1 MSSGPYNTRSSARS
15 TPVGDTNPA
24 ASASTQLSSEA
35 SSSATAPLGP
45 AVAPAV
51 APAAIDPALQAVITT
66 LGTDGIRALLMKALA
81 PDASPAVATAS
92 PEGNSNTIITNPIIR
107 DLHQRYPAI
116 DSAYF
121 RDIPENKFKPENVM
135 KLSTS
140 FTPTP
145 RRKETLTLGTYTI
158 PTVEQDHASDDYRGG
173 IPSLMQPFEIYGQI
187 LVQFAPPGI
196 RPDLQ
201 VALAAYRDLLYSIN
215 RTHTFESVKSFHF
228 TFHYKRLSLGRYDP
242 DGWRDADPNLQM
254 NTLRQRDD
262 SSAATTSSRNK
273 RPFNSQHGPGGDTRR
288 SITSG
293 WEKNTG
299 SQAPTVCFD
308 FNKGQCTR
316 GTECLYRHICRRC
329 FGAHPAMDHD
339 RITGGSA
346 ESDANSAP
354 LGARGKRH

>member
-1 MSSGPYNTRSSARS
+1 
-15 TPVGDTNPA
+15 
-24 ASASTQLSSEA
+24 
-35 SSSATAPLGP
+35 
-45 AVAPAV
+45 
-51 APAAIDPALQAVITT
+51 
-66 LGTDGIRALLMKALA
+66 MKALA
-81 PDASPAVATAS
+81 PDTAS
-92 PEGNSNTIITNPIIR
+92 ATIPPEGNSNTIITNPAIR

-116 DSAYF
+116 DPAHF
-121 RDIPENKFKPENVM
+121 RDILENKFKPENVM

-158 PTVEQDHASDDYRGG
+158 PTIEQDHASDDYRAG

-201 VALAAYRDLLYSIN
+201 IALEFYRDLLYTIN
-215 RTHTFESVKSFHF
+215 RKHTFESLKSFHF

-242 DGWRDADPNLQM
+242 DGWRNRDPNLQM
-254 NTLRQRDD
+254 NILRQRDD
-262 SSAATTSSRNK
+262 SSVATTSSRNK
-273 RPFNSQHGPGGDTRR
+273 RPFNSHHGPGGDTRR

-316 GTECLYRHICRRC
+316 GTECLFRHICRRC
-329 FGAHPAMDHD
+329 FGAHPALDHD
-339 RITGGSA
+339 RITGGST
-346 ESDANSAP
+346 ESDANSVP
-354 LGARGKRH
+354 LSSRGNRH

>member
-1 MSSGPYNTRSSARS
+1 MSSNPYNTRSSARS
-15 TPVGDTNPA
+15 TPAIGDTDP
-24 ASASTQLSSEA
+24 ASASTQLTSEA
-35 SSSATAPLGP
+35 SSSATAPT
-45 AVAPAV
+45 VAATT
-51 APAAIDPALQAVITT
+51 AAAAIDPSLQAVLTT
-66 LGTDGIRALLMKALA
+66 LGADGIKALLMKALA
-81 PDASPAVATAS
+81 PDASPAVATAP
-92 PEGNSNTIITNPIIR
+92 PEGNSTILTNPVIR

-116 DSAYF
+116 DPAHF
-121 RDIPENKFKPENVM
+121 RDILENKFKPENVM

-173 IPSLMQPFEIYGQI
+173 IPSLIQPFEIYGQI
-187 LVQFAPPGI
+187 LVQFAPPGV

-201 VALAAYRDLLYSIN
+201 IALASYRDLLYTIN

-228 TFHYKRLSLGRYDP
+228 TFHYKRLSLGRYEPNGWLDP
-242 DGWRDADPNLQM
+242 DSNLQM
-254 NTLRQRDD
+254 TILRQRDD

-273 RPFNSQHGPGGDTRR
+273 RPFNSHNGRGGDTRR

-299 SQAPTVCFD
+299 SQAPTVCFN

-316 GTECLYRHICRRC
+316 GPECLYRHICSRC
-329 FGAHPAMDHD
+329 HGAHPALDHN

-346 ESDANSAP
+346 EPDANSAP
-354 LGARGKRH
+354 LGPRGKRQ